1 MHPEPSST
9 PTDFERQAAVD
20 RVQQALAEDIIQFE
34 EVDGRFAAIYGAT
47 TRPEL
52 EAALAGLPVPVQPPP
67 PAPARHL
74 APRSSFTLI
83 GDVKIGGWMAFDPV
97 IDATTLIGDVVID
110 LSSAAFPAGGIT
122 VSGRVLIGDV
132 RVIVPDGAR
141 VQVEATA
148 LVGGR
153 KERLTPPVANGPV
166 VRVKMMSGVGE
177 CAVYSLSEVP
187 VGPLRRLWAALR
199 SSK

>member
-1 MHPEPSST
+1 MPSST

-34 EVDGRFAAIYGAT
+34 EVDERFAAIYGAM
-47 TRPEL
+47 TRDEL
-52 EAALAGLPVPVQPPP
+52 EAALGGLPVPVQPPP

-83 GDVKIGGWMAFDPV
+83 GDVKIGGWVAFDQV
-97 IDATTLIGDVVID
+97 VDATALIGDVTID
-110 LSSAAFPAGGIT
+110 LSSAVIPAGGIS
-122 VSGRVLIGDV
+122 VSGRVFAGDV

-148 LVGGR
+148 LIGGR
-153 KERLTPPVANGPV
+153 KERLTPPAPNGPL
-166 VRVKMMSGVGE
+166 VRVKMMSVIGE

-199 SSK
+199 SSW